1 VFRITDCKD
10 PKCGSKGFQVAAL
23 PAGRHFFRGDDGYEA
38 ARRGTVW
45 HQRVPEH
52 YPALI
57 VQAVD
62 ADEIV
67 AGLRYARANGHRVSI
82 VSGGHSFAASHL
94 RDGAVLLDV
103 SRLDHATIDAERGVA
118 VVGPGKGGSPLMA
131 DLEAQGLF
139 FPGGHCKGVCV
150 GGYLLQ
156 GGYGWNSRIYG
167 PACESVVGLDVI
179 TADGEKIH
187 CDADNHGDLYW
198 AARGAGPGFF
208 GVVTSFYLKLYP
220 RPAVCGTS
228 VYVYPWDVADQVY
241 TWARRISAEVDRRV
255 ELQALATRS
264 VAEMGIDAPGIVF
277 ASPAFAD
284 SEEEAEK
291 ALAIFGTC
299 PVVDRA
305 MVKVPYL
312 PSDLPTWYTAVMTH
326 YLNDHRYTA
335 DNMWTSAAAE
345 ELLPGIRTILDTMPP
360 HPSHF
365 LWLNWGP
372 SPPRQDMAYSVED
385 EIYLALYG
393 SWKDAADDDKYGDW
407 ALSNMAAMSHLAT
420 GIQLADENLGR
431 RPAKFATDEA
441 MARLDKARATYDP
454 DGLFNSWMG
463 RL

>member
-1 VFRITDCKD
+1 MSV
-10 PKCGSKGFQVAAL
+10 L
-23 PAGRHFFRGDDGYEA
+23 PAARHFFRSDEGYEA

-45 HQRVPEH
+45 HQLVPER
-52 YPALI
+52 YPELI

-62 ADEIV
+62 ADDIV
-67 AGLRYARANGHRVSI
+67 AGIRYAKANGHRVSI
-82 VSGGHSFAASHL
+82 VSGGHSFAVNHL

-103 SRLDHATIDAERGVA
+103 SRLDHATIDADNGVA
-118 VVGPGKGGSPLMA
+118 VVGPGKGGSLLMA

-139 FPGGHCKGVCV
+139 FPGGHCRGVCL

-156 GGYGWNSRIYG
+156 GGYGWNSRVFG
-167 PACESVVGLDVI
+167 PACQSVIGLDVI
-179 TADGEKIH
+179 TADGEQIH
-187 CDADNHGDLYW
+187 CDADNHADLYW

-228 VYVYPWDVADQVY
+228 LYVYPWDVADEVY
-241 TWARRISAEVDRRV
+241 TWARSVSAEVDRRV
-255 ELQALATRS
+255 EMQMLATRGLP
-264 VAEMGIDAPGIVF
+264 EMGLDIPAMVCM
-277 ASPAFAD
+277 SPAFAD
-284 SEEEAEK
+284 SEAEAEK
-291 ALAIFGTC
+291 ALAVFGTC
-299 PVVDRA
+299 PVADRA
-305 MVKVPYL
+305 VIKNPYVQI
-312 PSDLPTWYTAVMTH
+312 DLATWYDVVMTH
-326 YLNDHRYTA
+326 YLGDHRYTA
-335 DNMWTSAAAE
+335 DNMWTSASAD

-372 SPPRQDMAYSVED
+372 SPRRQDMAYSVED

-393 SWKDAADDDKYGDW
+393 SWKDAVDDDKYGDW
-407 ALSNMAAMSHLAT
+407 ARSNMAAMSHLAT

-431 RPAKFATDEA
+431 RPARFATDQA
-441 MARLDKARATYDP
+441 MERLDKARAVYDP

>member
-1 VFRITDCKD
+1 V
-10 PKCGSKGFQVAAL
+10 SAL
-23 PAGRHFFRGDDGYEA
+23 PAGRHHFRGDDGYEA

-45 HQRVPEH
+45 HQRVPAR
-52 YPALI
+52 YPEVI
-57 VQAVD
+57 VQAVG

-67 AGLRYARANGHRVSI
+67 AGIRYAKANGHQVSV

-103 SRLDHATIDAERGVA
+103 SRLDHATIDPEKGLA
-118 VVGPGKGGSPLMA
+118 VVGPGKGGSLLMA
-131 DLEAQGLF
+131 DLEAQGMF

-156 GGYGWNSRIYG
+156 GGYGWNSRILG
-167 PACESVVGLDVI
+167 PACESVIGLDVV
-179 TADGEKIH
+179 TADGEQIH
-187 CDADNHGDLYW
+187 CDADNHAELYW

-228 VYVYPWDVADQVY
+228 VYVYPWDVADEVY
-241 TWARRISAEVDRRV
+241 TWARGISAEVDRRV

-264 VAEMGIDAPGIVF
+264 VTEMGIDGPGIVF

-284 SEEEAEK
+284 SEEEAEE
-291 ALAIFGTC
+291 ALAIFGSC
-299 PVVDRA
+299 PVVDQA
-305 MVKVPYL
+305 LVKIPYM
-312 PSDLPTWYTAVMTH
+312 PSDLPAWYTAVMTH
-326 YLNDHRYTA
+326 YLADHRYTA
-335 DNMWTSAAAE
+335 DNMWTSASAG

-372 SPPRQDMAYSVED
+372 SPPRQAMAYSVED

-393 SWKDAADDDKYGDW
+393 SWKDASDDDKYGDW
-407 ALSNMAAMSHLAT
+407 ARSNMAAMSHLAT
-420 GIQLADENLGR
+420 GIQLADENLGQ

-441 MARLDKARATYDP
+441 MDRLDKARATYDP